1 MPTASLNSSEID
13 ALVDNLTMVQE
24 LANKVM
30 SDAKT
35 VQTSANEA
43 TEKFDGLTDSMQD
56 AQDSKKDAFNHLE
69 GLFLSKAKLSCFIVF
84 KI

>member
-69 GLFLSKAKLSCFIVF
+69 GLLFFCF
-84 KI
+84 

>member
-1 MPTASLNSSEID
+1 MSTASLNSSEID

-69 GLFLSKAKLSCFIVF
+69 GLSFLCF
-84 KI
+84 